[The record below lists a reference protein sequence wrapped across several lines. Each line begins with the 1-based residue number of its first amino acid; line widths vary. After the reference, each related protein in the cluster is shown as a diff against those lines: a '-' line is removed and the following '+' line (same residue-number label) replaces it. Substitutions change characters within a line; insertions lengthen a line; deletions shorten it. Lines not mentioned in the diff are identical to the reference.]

1 VDLHV
6 VKLSIRYG
14 REKLLDQMGQ
24 MNQVRRQNPAARV
37 VCTISDCDNDP
48 RELYEIPEVRTF
60 CQRLVDIGFI
70 ADLDAFTS
78 VPGGSTLP
86 LPVGLGAFE
95 VWALSQGLVPQT
107 GKAEVTEAM
116 LTRFRAVLRECN
128 RRADLALAE
137 GGLERN

>member
-1 VDLHV
+1 VDLHI

-14 REKLLDQMGQ
+14 REELLDQMRQ
-24 MNQVRRQNPAARV
+24 MHWVRQDNPAARV
-37 VCTISDCDNDP
+37 VCTISDFDHDP

-78 VPGGSTLP
+78 IPGGSALP
-86 LPVGLGAFE
+86 LPVGLGALE
-95 VWALSQGLVPQT
+95 VWALSQGFVPQA
-107 GKAEVTEAM
+107 GKTEVTEPM

-137 GGLERN
+137 GGAERN